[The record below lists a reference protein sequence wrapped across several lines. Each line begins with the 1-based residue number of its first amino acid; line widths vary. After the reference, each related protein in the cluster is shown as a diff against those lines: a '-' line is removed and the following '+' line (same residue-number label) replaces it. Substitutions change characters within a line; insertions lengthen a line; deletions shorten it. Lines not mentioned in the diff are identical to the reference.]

1 MDTFA
6 KLDDQTLEVTKA
18 PAEAQVVTYS
28 ISFLKSQREQILR
41 DQERVAKE
49 LAEVDALLSETEK
62 LGIVEAVSTVPVA

>member
-6 KLDDQTLEVTKA
+6 KLDDQTLEVTKV
-18 PAEAQVVTYS
+18 PSEAQVVTYS